1 MVEDAGQLDVKICGD
16 KSCCFTQHL
25 NNPDTNFRP
34 GKLDI
39 FSGSGSIFECN
50 NYEISDTPVERLG
63 LGPVE
68 MTVFHEGTDG
78 IQLDYI
84 GIQTDE
90 RQIKKN
96 RNWKKKIKEIPL
108 FFRFLTCQL
117 GIKLDDGEFYKTR
130 CFL

>member
-1 MVEDAGQLDVKICGD
+1 MWYEKNLDFFFYQFGFFSNFTFFVLGMVEDAGQLDVKICGD

-25 NNPDTNFRP
+25 NNADTNFRP

-39 FSGSGSIFECN
+39 FSGPGSIFECN
-50 NYEISDTPVERLG
+50 NFEISDTPVERLG

-90 RQIKKN
+90 R
-96 RNWKKKIKEIPL
+96 
-108 FFRFLTCQL
+108 
-117 GIKLDDGEFYKTR
+117 
-130 CFL
+130 